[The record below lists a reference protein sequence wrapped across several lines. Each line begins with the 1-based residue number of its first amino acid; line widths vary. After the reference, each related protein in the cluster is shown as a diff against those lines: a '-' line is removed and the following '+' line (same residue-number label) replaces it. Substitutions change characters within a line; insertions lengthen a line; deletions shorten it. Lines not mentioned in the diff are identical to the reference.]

1 MNNAI
6 TFTAHELWTMVLAI
20 CGGIVAVS
28 GAITALSKLHNK
40 MREPET
46 HQDDRIAKCEARLDD
61 IDEILIKY
69 DGFFQR
75 DKMRLDRLEFGKEAE
90 NKALLALLNHALY
103 KDNEDELKDAKKELE
118 QYLVS
123 TSKVA
128 ISGRESAA

>member
-1 MNNAI
+1 MNNVI
-6 TFTAHELWTMVLAI
+6 TFTAYELWTMVLAI

-28 GAITALSKLHNK
+28 GAITALSKLGAK
-40 MREPET
+40 MKEPET
-46 HQDDRIAKCEARLDD
+46 KQDDRITACEAHLKQID
-61 IDEILIKY
+61 IVLKKY
-69 DGFFQR
+69 EGFFQR

-103 KDNEDELKDAKKELE
+103 KDNEEELKGAKKELE

-128 ISGRESAA
+128 ISTERASD